1 MNSAAR
7 KWDGRRL
14 GPVALALFVITAA
27 LAPAGPALA
36 GDDDAL
42 AIQRAESLNKRASE
56 DYDMLEFEGAQRA
69 LSEALATLKKAGLDQ
84 HPVAAKTNLQL
95 GVVYVAGFKDRYK
108 GFQHFYKA
116 LQISPDLELD
126 RGVATPE
133 LREVFQSARDSVG
146 GRGPKAPNT
155 ESGGGDVK
163 GLVHQPIDDAPPGAA
178 INVKASAGRELRAAK
193 LVLHY
198 RPQGREDFLNVPMVK
213 GGDGVYAGEIPA
225 TAVAGKSLQY
235 YVEVKDG
242 GGKTVASSGTAASP
256 NIITIAA
263 PKGTGGEPGDRENPL
278 AGDDKKT
285 DDGAAGGKSW
295 WFTIGV
301 GTGAGL
307 ATGDAEVARGASGR
321 AVPVN
326 TGVAPSL
333 FHVAPEVGFYLNE
346 QWALAIQGRFQVGA
360 ISEQK
365 GGASGAPSVLLRAL
379 YFLRKEGFQPYV
391 GFNAGGGQIRHRV
404 DLTGAVPTDQA
415 KIDTTVAG
423 PALFGPGAGFHT
435 DLGKTMH
442 LMFDVNALIGAPK
455 FTANLDINIG
465 LGFIF

>member
-1 MNSAAR
+1 MNSR
-7 KWDGRRL
+7 LQPSRRL
-14 GPVALALFVITAA
+14 GPWALSLLVFTVA
-27 LAPAGPALA
+27 LAPARPALA

-108 GFQHFYKA
+108 GFQHFVKA
-116 LQISPDLELD
+116 LQISPELELD

-133 LREVFQSARDSVG
+133 LREVFQNARDSVG
-146 GRGPKAPNT
+146 GRGPKAPT
-155 ESGGGDVK
+155 SESGGGGDVK

-178 INVKASAGRELRAAK
+178 IHVKASVGRELRAAK

-198 RPQGREDFLNVPMVK
+198 RPQGREDFQNVPMAR

-263 PKGTGGEPGDRENPL
+263 PKGAGGEPGDKENPL
-278 AGDDKKT
+278 AGDEKKK
-285 DDGAAGGKSW
+285 DDGTPGGKSW

-346 QWALAIQGRFQVGA
+346 QWALALQGRFQVGA

-404 DLTGAVPTDQA
+404 DLTGAVPSDQA

-423 PALFGPGAGFHT
+423 PALFGPAAGFHT
-435 DLGKTMH
+435 ELGKTMH
-442 LMFDVNALIGAPK
+442 VMFDVNALIGAPK
-455 FTANLDINIG
+455 FTANLDLNIG
-465 LGFIF
+465 LGFVF

>member
-1 MNSAAR
+1 MKSR
-7 KWDGRRL
+7 FSLSRRL
-14 GPVALALFVITAA
+14 GPWARSLFVMTALLA
-27 LAPAGPALA
+27 AAPAWAA

-42 AIQRAESLNKRASE
+42 AVQRAESLNKRASE

-69 LSEALATLKKAGLDQ
+69 LAEALATLKKAGLDQ
-84 HPVAAKTNLQL
+84 HPVAAKTNLL
-95 GVVYVAGFKDRYK
+95 MGVVSVAGFKDRYK
-108 GFQHFYKA
+108 GFQHFVKA
-116 LQISPDLELD
+116 LQISPELELD

-133 LREVFQSARDSVG
+133 LREVFQNARDHVG
-146 GRGPKAPNT
+146 GRGPKAPAGD
-155 ESGGGDVK
+155 GGGDVK
-163 GLVHQPIDDAPPGAA
+163 GLVHQPIDDAPAGGA
-178 INVKASAGRELRAAK
+178 IHVKASVGRELRAAK

-198 RPQGREDFLNVPMVK
+198 RPQGREDFLPVPMTR
-213 GGDGVYAGEIPA
+213 GGDGVYAGEIPG
-225 TAVAGKSLQY
+225 TAVSGKSLQY

-263 PKGTGGEPGDRENPL
+263 AKGPGEGDKENPL
-278 AGDDKKT
+278 AGEEKKK
-285 DDGAAGGKSW
+285 DDGTSAGGKGW
-295 WFTIGV
+295 WLTVGV

-333 FHVAPEVGFYLNE
+333 FHVSPEVGFYLNE
-346 QWALAIQGRFQVGA
+346 QWALALQGRFQVGA

-365 GGASGAPSVLLRAL
+365 GGASGAPAVLLRAL
-379 YFLRKEGFQPYV
+379 YFLRKDGFQPYV
-391 GFNAGGGQIRHRV
+391 GFNAGGGQLRHRV
-404 DLTGAVPTDQA
+404 DLTGAVPNDA
-415 KIDTTVAG
+415 PKIDTTVAG

-435 DLGKTMH
+435 ELGKTMH

-455 FTANLDINIG
+455 FTANLDLNIG
-465 LGFIF
+465 LGFVF